1 MHEIKN
7 INSKHHSC
15 PMGTI
20 SEIIYDML
28 QISPLIHPELIS
40 ILVRDSSPMGTI
52 QELWWI

>member
-1 MHEIKN
+1 MHEILN
-7 INSKHHSC
+7 IYSKHHSC

-40 ILVRDSSPMGTI
+40 IQVRDSSPMGTI